1 MNGKS
6 IKKNNETGKR
16 IKRNIGTMTHGGRR
30 EGAGRKPKGEQPKT
44 ATIAIRTTEQT
55 KQLIKD
61 EAQKR
66 GVSISQMVEDL
77 IIEKAGI

>member
-1 MNGKS
+1 MITMASSKRG
-6 IKKNNETGKR
+6 GKR
-16 IKRNIGTMTHGGRR
+16 D
-30 EGAGRKPKGEQPKT
+30 GAGRKPVGEQPKT

-61 EAQKR
+61 EAKKR

-77 IIEKAGI
+77 VTEKASI

>member
-1 MNGKS
+1 MTKQVITS
-6 IKKNNETGKR
+6 SHLHEQSKTDLCP
-16 IKRNIGTMTHGGRR
+16 MTHGGRR
-30 EGAGRKPKGEQPKT
+30 EGAGRKPMGEQPKT

-61 EAQKR
+61 EAKKR

-77 IIEKAGI
+77 VTEKAGI

>member
-1 MNGKS
+1 MSQSRG
-6 IKKNNETGKR
+6 GKR
-16 IKRNIGTMTHGGRR
+16 D
-30 EGAGRKPKGEQPKT
+30 GAGRKPMGEQPKT

-66 GVSISQMVEDL
+66 GISISQMIEEL
-77 IIEKAGI
+77 IAEKAGI

>member
-1 MNGKS
+1 MSQSRG
-6 IKKNNETGKR
+6 GKR
-16 IKRNIGTMTHGGRR
+16 D
-30 EGAGRKPKGEQPKT
+30 GAGRKPIGEQPKT

-66 GVSISQMVEDL
+66 GVSISQMIEEL
-77 IIEKAGI
+77 IAEKAGI

>member
-1 MNGKS
+1 MERNRG
-6 IKKNNETGKR
+6 GKR
-16 IKRNIGTMTHGGRR
+16 D
-30 EGAGRKPKGEQPKT
+30 GAGRKPMGEQPKT

-55 KQLIKD
+55 KRLIKD

-66 GVSISQMVEDL
+66 GISISQMVEDL

>member
-1 MNGKS
+1 MSRSRG
-6 IKKNNETGKR
+6 GKR
-16 IKRNIGTMTHGGRR
+16 D
-30 EGAGRKPKGEQPKT
+30 GAGRKPVGDQPKT

-77 IIEKAGI
+77 VIEKAGI

>member
-1 MNGKS
+1 MTEQVITSSHLHEQSK
-6 IKKNNETGKR
+6 TDLCP
-16 IKRNIGTMTHGGRR
+16 MTHGGKRD
-30 EGAGRKPKGEQPKT
+30 GAGRKPMGEQPKT

-66 GVSISQMVEDL
+66 GVSISQMIEDL
-77 IIEKAGI
+77 ITEKASI

>member
-1 MNGKS
+1 MSSCRG
-6 IKKNNETGKR
+6 GKR
-16 IKRNIGTMTHGGRR
+16 D
-30 EGAGRKPKGEQPKT
+30 GAGRKPVGEQPKT

-66 GVSISQMVEDL
+66 GVSVSQMVENL
-77 IIEKAGI
+77 ITEMVGL